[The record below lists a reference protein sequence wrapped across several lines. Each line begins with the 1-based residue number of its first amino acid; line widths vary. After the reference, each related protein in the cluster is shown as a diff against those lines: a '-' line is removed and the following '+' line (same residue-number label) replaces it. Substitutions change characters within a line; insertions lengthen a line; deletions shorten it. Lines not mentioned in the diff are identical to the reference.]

1 MVWAP
6 FRFQDTSTYHKKK
19 IIYQMSTKKREREIK
34 KEKRKGES

>member
-6 FRFQDTSTYHKKK
+6 FRFQDTSTYHKKN
-19 IIYQMSTKKREREIK
+19 IYQMSTKKREREIK